1 MSKLPTINA
10 KPGFFKS
17 PEMAKKFPLRP
28 KHPERTCWGC
38 DKYCS
43 VDALQCGNGSGR
55 TQHPA
60 EMLGDDWYLWG
71 DWGITVEDEQE
82 LSADNADVVLS
93 LKTDDPSSE
102 T

>member
-1 MSKLPTINA
+1 MST

-17 PEMAKKFPLRP
+17 PEMAKKFPLHP

-43 VDALQCGNGSGR
+43 VNSLQCGNGSGR

-60 EMLGDDWYLWG
+60 EMLGDDWYKWG
-71 DWGITVEDEQE
+71 DWGIDTTDTTDAPATP
-82 LSADNADVVLS
+82 ADA
-93 LKTDDPSSE
+93 TARPHSE
-102 T
+102 GK

>member
-1 MSKLPTINA
+1 MS

-17 PEMAKKFPLRP
+17 PEMAKKFPLNP

-38 DKYCS
+38 DKYCA
-43 VDALQCGNGSGR
+43 VTALRCGNGSGR

-60 EMLGDDWYLWG
+60 EMLGEDWYLWG
-71 DWGITVEDEQE
+71 DWDIELDASQDSSGDEMKIPAAQ
-82 LSADNADVVLS
+82 
-93 LKTDDPSSE
+93 TRQ

>member
-1 MSKLPTINA
+1 MSS
-10 KPGFFKS
+10 KPVSFKS
-17 PEMAKKFPLRP
+17 SEMTKKFPLNP

-60 EMLGDDWYLWG
+60 EMLGEDWYRWG
-71 DWGITVEDEQE
+71 DWGIELGDEE
-82 LSADNADVVLS
+82 
-93 LKTDDPSSE
+93 PSDLPGS
-102 T
+102 

>member
-1 MSKLPTINA
+1 MSTSPPINA

-17 PEMAKKFPLRP
+17 PEMAKKFPLNP

-43 VDALQCGNGSGR
+43 VDSLECGNGSGR

-60 EMLGDDWYLWG
+60 EMLGEDWYLWG
-71 DWGITVEDEQE
+71 DWGIVAPDEADATSDGDAPVF
-82 LSADNADVVLS
+82 LSKADDLS
-93 LKTDDPSSE
+93 SGT
-102 T
+102 